1 MVYEIA
7 TSYII
12 VSINLVLHNISYR
25 KIFTDH
31 LVVSFIISIFLTF
44 YITYDD
50 VGCEVIRTKMK
61 QKVARHENKLSTC
74 NISFVRAYLIELSWK

>member
-31 LVVSFIISIFLTF
+31 LVVSFIISIFLLF
-44 YITYDD
+44 ILHMMMSDAKLL
-50 VGCEVIRTKMK
+50 E
-61 QKVARHENKLSTC
+61 QK
-74 NISFVRAYLIELSWK
+74 

>member
-12 VSINLVLHNISYR
+12 VSINLSYR
-25 KIFTDH
+25 KIFTVH